1 MSAPEE
7 TPKKEEKKEG
17 KFELTSPP
25 TRTIVNRKAMTPEQL
40 KEYEYNK
47 NRAYRMKE
55 KQKRL
60 DEARECQEAKR
71 LNIQYQNELNE
82 IKRSFEYQQLIDVE
96 LLKQKYDNLKEEL
109 IQQDD
114 MRDELLEAYYNQIV
128 KYYTKIYSQTIAN
141 IKQEQVIEKYLSKN
155 DDKFINEFLDK
166 KENFHKQV
174 SKMNIN

>member
-7 TPKKEEKKEG
+7 TPKKEEKKEV
-17 KFELTSPP
+17 KFELTPP

-47 NRAYRMKE
+47 NREYRMKE

-114 MRDELLEAYYNQIV
+114 MRDELLEAYYNQVV
-128 KYYTKIYSQTIAN
+128 KFYTKIYSQTDKD
-141 IKQEQVIEKYLSKN
+141 IKEEQVVKKYLLKN
-155 DDKFINEFLDK
+155 DDKFIKEFLEK
-166 KENFHKQV
+166 KDDLEKQV